1 MAQLSK
7 LDAPSIRPGEAYKK
21 IELARWLSNWHLI
34 AFLETTQLI
43 SPVSFVRI
51 RNIYIYLLMLLDLGG
66 REALYENRVI
76 ANTP

>member
-1 MAQLSK
+1 MVHLFK
-7 LDAPSIRPGEAYKK
+7 LDAPSIRPGETYKK

-51 RNIYIYLLMLLDLGG
+51 RYIYSLTLLDLGG
-66 REALYENRVI
+66 REALYENRII
-76 ANTP
+76 AYTP